1 MMIVLTTECVCV
13 VGIGVFVITGTR
25 KNHLRKTE
33 YRISN
38 LIHED
43 QWIKLRR
50 NEQKTGIEFRPLR
63 KVLSTI

>member
-1 MMIVLTTECVCV
+1 M
-13 VGIGVFVITGTR
+13 ITGTR